1 MPAIRSPHSTPADT
15 SAAVDAFMAT
25 LDHPHADAVQ
35 RLRALVLGV
44 DPTIAEGIK
53 WNAPSWRTA
62 EYFATTHLRAK
73 RGLGLVLHLGARAR
87 SMPAGGWR
95 STTPTGCWSGV
106 RPTVRCSRSPTGPN
120 SKRESRR
127 CRPCCGNGSRG
138 SERRRGIG
146 HGLKTGGRPAC
157 PAPVHGHPSLPP

>member
-53 WNAPSWRTA
+53 WNAPGWRTA
-62 EYFATTHLRAK
+62 EYFATTHLRA
-73 RGLGLVLHLGARAR
+73 RTGIGLVLHLGARAR
-87 SMPAGGWR
+87 SVPAGGLAIDDPDGLLVWR
-95 STTPTGCWSGV
+95 APDRALLTFADRAELV
-106 RPTVRCSRSPTGPN
+106 A
-120 SKRESRR
+120 
-127 CRPCCGNGSRG
+127 RG
-138 SERRRGIG
+138 GAVQAVLRQWI
-146 HGLKTGGRPAC
+146 AW
-157 PAPVHGHPSLPP
+157 V

>member
-1 MPAIRSPHSTPADT
+1 MPAIRSPHGTPADT

-62 EYFATTHLRAK
+62 EYFATTHLRAN

-87 SMPAGGWR
+87 SLPAGGLAIHDPDGLLVWR
-95 STTPTGCWSGV
+95 APDRALLTFAD
-106 RPTVRCSRSPTGPN
+106 RSELEA
-120 SKRESRR
+120 RVEAVQAVLRQW
-127 CRPCCGNGSRG
+127 
-138 SERRRGIG
+138 I
-146 HGLKTGGRPAC
+146 AW
-157 PAPVHGHPSLPP
+157 V

>member
-15 SAAVDAFMAT
+15 SAAVDAFMAA

-62 EYFATTHLRAK
+62 EYFATTQLRAK
-73 RGLGLVLHLGARAR
+73 RGIGLVLHLGARAR
-87 SMPAGGWR
+87 SVPAGGLAIDDPDGLLVWR
-95 STTPTGCWSGV
+95 
-106 RPTVRCSRSPTGPN
+106 
-120 SKRESRR
+120 
-127 CRPCCGNGSRG
+127 
-138 SERRRGIG
+138 
-146 HGLKTGGRPAC
+146 
-157 PAPVHGHPSLPP
+157 APDRALLTFADRAELEARVEAVQAVLRQWIAWV

>member
-62 EYFATTHLRAK
+62 EYFATSHLRAK
-73 RGLGLVLHLGARAR
+73 RGIGLVLHLGARAR
-87 SMPAGGWR
+87 SLPAGGLAIDDPDGLLVWR
-95 STTPTGCWSGV
+95 
-106 RPTVRCSRSPTGPN
+106 
-120 SKRESRR
+120 
-127 CRPCCGNGSRG
+127 
-138 SERRRGIG
+138 
-146 HGLKTGGRPAC
+146 
-157 PAPVHGHPSLPP
+157 APDRALLTFADRAELEARVEAVQAVLRQWIAWV

>member
-1 MPAIRSPHSTPADT
+1 MPAIRTPHSTPTDT

-73 RGLGLVLHLGARAR
+73 RGLGLALHLGARAR
-87 SMPAGGWR
+87 SVPAGGLAIDDPDGLLVWR
-95 STTPTGCWSGV
+95 
-106 RPTVRCSRSPTGPN
+106 
-120 SKRESRR
+120 
-127 CRPCCGNGSRG
+127 
-138 SERRRGIG
+138 
-146 HGLKTGGRPAC
+146 
-157 PAPVHGHPSLPP
+157 APDRALLTFGDRAELEARVEAVQAVLRQWIP

>member
-1 MPAIRSPHSTPADT
+1 MPAIRSPHGTPADT

-87 SMPAGGWR
+87 SMPAGGLAIDDPDGLLVWR
-95 STTPTGCWSGV
+95 
-106 RPTVRCSRSPTGPN
+106 
-120 SKRESRR
+120 
-127 CRPCCGNGSRG
+127 
-138 SERRRGIG
+138 
-146 HGLKTGGRPAC
+146 
-157 PAPVHGHPSLPP
+157 APDRALLTFADRAELEARVEAVQAVLRQWIAWV

>member
-62 EYFATTHLRAK
+62 EYFATTQLRAK
-73 RGLGLVLHLGARAR
+73 RGIGLVLHLGARAR
-87 SMPAGGWR
+87 SVPAGGLAIDDPDGLLVWR
-95 STTPTGCWSGV
+95 APDRALLTFAD
-106 RPTVRCSRSPTGPN
+106 RAAL
-120 SKRESRR
+120 ESRVEAVQAVLR
-127 CRPCCGNGSRG
+127 QW
-138 SERRRGIG
+138 I
-146 HGLKTGGRPAC
+146 AW
-157 PAPVHGHPSLPP
+157 V